1 MTEPRDPRDPDE
13 SIEPNESNES
23 NEASGSRAVREALDA
38 LLSAERDGA
47 LESGDAARLGELLA
61 AGPAAPTRRADFERL
76 DEALRGL
83 GTDPIPQARL
93 DRIET
98 ALARRLAA
106 NHGAAA
112 ADAADAADVPG
123 VPGAADARNNAG
135 TTRRE
140 SQAPIERRTAP
151 RRRFAFGVAAALAA
165 GIVLASLVWMPRGE
179 RSVDEAREVEP
190 QLAADGIGETPRAVD
205 DLARFGIEDASDLEV
220 IEELELLE
228 FLAAREREAGEPQ
241 G

>member
-83 GTDPIPQARL
+83 GTDRIAQARL
-93 DRIET
+93 DRIES
-98 ALARRLAA
+98 ALVRRLAA

-112 ADAADAADVPG
+112 ADAAR

-135 TTRRE
+135 AKRGE

-179 RSVDEAREVEP
+179 RPVDEAREAEP
-190 QLAADGIGETPRAVD
+190 RLAADAIVEAPRAVD
-205 DLARFGIEDASDLEV
+205 DLETLGIEDASDLEV